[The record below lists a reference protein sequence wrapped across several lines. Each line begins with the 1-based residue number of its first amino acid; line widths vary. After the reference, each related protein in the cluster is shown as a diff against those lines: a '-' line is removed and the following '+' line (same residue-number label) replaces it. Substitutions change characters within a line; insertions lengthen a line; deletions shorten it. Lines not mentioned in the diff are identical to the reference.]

1 MSQRSIYVYFDI
13 ALSFLSKVLIR
24 VSDIYMCTYYVFKC
38 KLAFCVIFCVIIV
51 TFLMSGGECGVTSL

>member
-38 KLAFCVIFCVIIV
+38 KLAIGFFVIIV